1 MVLEIFWTQLAEE
14 KLHDIF
20 QYYKYKA
27 GIKIAKKII
36 TEIIDKNLILE
47 RNNKAGQIEEL
58 LINRKYEFRYLVS
71 GNYKIIYYINKEINK
86 IIVANVFDSWQNPS
100 KLYETN

>member
-1 MVLEIFWTQLAEE
+1 MALEILWTQLAEE
-14 KLHDIF
+14 KLYDIF

-36 TEIIDKNLILE
+36 TKIVDQTLILKQ
-47 RNNKAGQIEEL
+47 NSKAGQIEEL
-58 LINRKYEFRYLVS
+58 LVNRKYEFRYLVS

-86 IIVANVFDSWQNPS
+86 IIVANVFDSRQNPS
-100 KLYETN
+100 KLNETK